1 MRQMYRLLLGAI
13 LAMMLPLGL
22 SYGNVSNYQFLDTYG
37 DQIWPEG
44 TPTEILSVG
53 ADDDVAGFTPSVA
66 KGESAFTFYFDN
78 KPYTRFSAS
87 SNGLVGFGTTDITS
101 AYVNNL
107 GNPTVPHVAPF
118 WNDMRVPGDDFD
130 DLYSGSVSYFLNGT
144 APNRVLVID
153 FQSIEISYYDYVYGS
168 FQVRLY
174 ENSNRVEFWYG
185 DMETYSYVYGYD
197 VSTSASIG
205 IATGTKDFISVTPG
219 EGEGGG
225 SKSYSGAGFLGIT
238 GATSSTSVI
247 NNSIFLTSNP
257 IYYGTLYVFNP
268 CNIQISGNPLQGG
281 TTAMASGDKLLSG
294 TKIQVWTSQG
304 YQPFSIYLDP
314 DPCSARAYTFSI
326 SGANPSDFIISP
338 TNGKIGADSKVTPTI
353 TFAPTGIGMRTA
365 TLQVTDDNG
374 FDRTYTLEAEATP
387 RLIYIGNVASGG
399 TADVK
404 SGDTL
409 MNGIKVT
416 RLAWQDFMPLTIS
429 NTNNNKTAPN
439 APVTFTLVDP
449 TNQYKLVNPNTGQLV
464 NSLST
469 PLSAL
474 GASTPAI
481 RFSPKGVGAQV
492 ATMTVNA
499 EGEIRSYVLNAY
511 SAAAGGDFYLGGN
524 RKLGPNEDV
533 FNKDF
538 ICAGEYI
545 QSYPITVVNVGEGEF
560 QILNSRVYRTD
571 SVYAQGNPAYPLL
584 RDENWMPI
592 PSVDYFISTEPGV
605 APVPAN
611 GMVDYPITVPE
622 KGSRTI
628 YVNFVAQH
636 PGKRFARIFI
646 ATNGA
651 NFVGT
656 NPETGYSE
664 DGLLSFD
671 LFGRGLGSSISD
683 LVEGG
688 RLPKPVK
695 FPNTAIR
702 TTRMMTVTLYNPGA
716 CDLRISKD
724 RFRISSGDVKEFK
737 IVDAFSNLLLD
748 GNSNTYMM
756 APGDSTTVTLQFM
769 PSRSGTRRAT
779 IELQTNDSTIILP
792 GLTERGSYYW
802 DVAGVGTVGLEPRD
816 VMFAPAVIGGAT
828 SDQSVANAMVEN
840 TTQELVY
847 VNKVEIV
854 GTDAAEFAMN
864 PAKPWPAVPFAVVPG
879 AMMNLS
885 VLHTPAPASQPG
897 PRTAQLNLTLSSG
910 DVVTLNLIGEAGTR
924 TLAVSPTSLFDNVSI
939 PVGKVA
945 RQTVMITNN
954 GTLPA
959 KLGTTT
965 ITGPTSTDY
974 TLGRLPRTTLA
985 PGQSE
990 FLEVTY
996 RPLNQGTSSATLTV
1010 NTNATNG
1017 AQTVQLGGTATRIQP
1032 GTGEANGTSSV
1043 DATLGANGTTLWQT
1057 APNPGRDIVKLAY
1070 RIAQA
1075 GDVSVKLYN
1084 EQGKEV
1090 MTLEEGTRDAGDHSV
1105 SFSVRGLSSGT
1116 YHYRLTIN
1124 GQTVARS
1131 MVVAK

>member
-1 MRQMYRLLLGAI
+1 MYKLLLGAI

-22 SYGNVSNYQFLDTYG
+22 SYGNVSTYQFLDTYG
-37 DQIWPEG
+37 DQISPEG
-44 TPTEILSVG
+44 TPTEILSAG
-53 ADDDVAGFTPSVA
+53 ADDGVAGFTPSVA
-66 KGESAFTFYFDN
+66 KGEPAFTFYFDN
-78 KPYTRFSAS
+78 KPYTRFSAT
-87 SNGLVGFGTTDITS
+87 SNGLVGFGSTDVTRD
-101 AYVNNL
+101 YENDL
-107 GNPTVPHVAPF
+107 GSPTVPHVAPF
-118 WNDMRVPGDDFD
+118 WDDQLILSDKETGLGD
-130 DLYSGSVSYFLNGT
+130 GNVRYFLNGT
-144 APNRVLVID
+144 APNRVLVIE
-153 FQSIEISYYDYVYGS
+153 FNNMQINWEAYAYYGYVIPGFY
-168 FQVRLY
+168 QVRLY
-174 ENSNRVEFWYG
+174 ESSNRIEFWYG
-185 DMETYSYVYGYD
+185 DFYYTEGFGT
-197 VSTSASIG
+197 TASIG
-205 IATGTKDFISVTPG
+205 IATGSSDFISVTPG
-219 EGEGGG
+219 DGYGGGG
-225 SKSYSGAGFLGIT
+225 SNAKSGGAGLQGVT
-238 GATSSTSVI
+238 GATFSTSTV
-247 NNSIFLTSNP
+247 NNDVDLESNP
-257 IYYGTLYVFNP
+257 LYYGTLYVFNP
-268 CNIQISGNPLQGG
+268 CNIQITGDPSQGG
-281 TTAMASGDKLLSG
+281 TSAMANNDKLLSG

-304 YQPFSIYLDP
+304 YQPFSLYLDP
-314 DPCSARAYTFSI
+314 DPCSSRAYTFTI
-326 SGANPSDFIISP
+326 SGANPGDFIISP
-338 TNGKIGADSKVTPTI
+338 TNGKIGADSKVTPTV
-353 TFAPTGIGMRTA
+353 TFAPTAIGMRTA

-374 FDRTYTLEAEATP
+374 FDRTYMLEAEATP

-399 TADVK
+399 TATVK

-409 MNGIKVT
+409 MNGLKVT

-429 NTNNNKTAPN
+429 NTNNNGKAPS
-439 APVTFTLVDP
+439 APVTFTLVDASG
-449 TNQYKLVNPNTGQLV
+449 QYKLINPSNGQLV

-481 RFSPKGVGAQV
+481 RFAPKGVGPQR
-492 ATMTVNA
+492 ATLTVNA
-499 EGEIRSYVLNAY
+499 EGEIRSYVLYAY
-511 SAAAGGDFYLGGN
+511 SAAAGGDFYLGGT

-560 QILNSRVYRTD
+560 QILGTRVYQTD
-571 SVYAQGNPAYPLL
+571 SIYGQGNPAYPLL

-611 GMVDYPITVPE
+611 GMVDYPISVPE
-622 KGSRTI
+622 KGSSTI

-636 PGKRFARIFI
+636 PGKRFARIYV

-651 NFVGT
+651 NFTGV
-656 NPETGYSE
+656 NPETGYTE
-664 DGLLSFD
+664 DGLLTFD

-683 LVEGG
+683 RVEGG
-688 RLPKPVK
+688 QLPKPVK
-695 FPNTAIR
+695 FANTPIR
-702 TTRMMTVTLYNPGA
+702 TTKMMTVTLYNPGA
-716 CDLRISKD
+716 CDLRVSKD

-737 IVDAFSNLLLD
+737 IVDAFSNLVLD

-756 APGDSTTVTLQFM
+756 APGDSTTVTLQFT

-802 DVAGVGTVGLEPRD
+802 DVTGVGTVGLEPRD

-828 SDQSVANAMVEN
+828 SDQSVASAMVEN
-840 TTQELVY
+840 TTQELIF

-864 PAKPWPAVPFAVVPG
+864 PAKPWPAVPFAVMPG
-879 AMMNLS
+879 GVMNLS
-885 VLHTPAPASQPG
+885 VVHTPAPASQPG
-897 PRTAQLNLTLSSG
+897 PRSAQLNLTLSNG

-924 TLAVSPTSLFDNVSI
+924 TLAASPASLFDNVSV

-945 RQTVMITNN
+945 RQTVMITNS
-954 GTLPA
+954 GTMPV
-959 KLGTTT
+959 KLSTTT

-996 RPLNQGTSSATLTV
+996 RPLNKGTSSATLTV

-1017 AQTVQLGGTATRIQP
+1017 AQVVQLGGTATRIQP

-1043 DATLGANGTTLWQT
+1043 DATLGTNGTTLWQT
-1057 APNPGRDIVKLAY
+1057 APNPGRDLVKLAY
-1070 RIAQA
+1070 RIADA
-1075 GDVSVKLYN
+1075 GSVSVKLYN

-1090 MTLEEGTRDAGDHSV
+1090 MTLDEGTRDAGDHSV
-1105 SFSVRGLSSGT
+1105 SF
-1116 YHYRLTIN
+1116 
-1124 GQTVARS
+1124 
-1131 MVVAK
+1131 